1 MNKENILP
9 SSINSLS
16 VLEELT
22 DELMNPYKGIK
33 QFATS
38 ILNDADVL
46 TNTINT
52 LISQPDY
59 STYVSTQENDYFN
72 ELSTYIT
79 NFINNFPTLTE

>member
-33 QFATS
+33 QFA
-38 ILNDADVL
+38 INIQNDADVL